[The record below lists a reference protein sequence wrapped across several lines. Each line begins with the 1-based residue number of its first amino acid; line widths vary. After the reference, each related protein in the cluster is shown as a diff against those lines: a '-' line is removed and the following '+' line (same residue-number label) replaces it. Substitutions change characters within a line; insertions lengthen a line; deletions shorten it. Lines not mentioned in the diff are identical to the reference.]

1 MIFINSTILKKILLV
16 LFFFL
21 ILINYSFSEIIKKI
35 EISGNNRISS
45 ETIKVFADVKIDD
58 DLDDQDLNIIL
69 KNVYESNFFDNVAI
83 TLDNTVLKINVS
95 ESPLIDS
102 VKILGIKS
110 KSLEEEI
117 YKIIKLKS
125 RSSFNKYILNQ
136 DINNISNNLKI
147 LGYYF
152 SEITTDVINLSDNRI
167 DLNFNIDLGNKAKI
181 KKITFNGDKIFK
193 DNKLKSIIVSEEYKF
208 WKFISGKKYLNEN
221 LTNLD
226 KRLLNNFYLN
236 KGYYNVSINSSFA
249 KLIKNNEFELIFN
262 IDANEKVYFDNINL
276 NLPVDFNKENF
287 SKLYDIFLKMKDSP
301 YSLTFIEKII
311 NEIELLALSE
321 QYESIQVS
329 IEEKL
334 IADKLS
340 LEFNINETEKF
351 YVNKI
356 NILGNNITN
365 ENVIRNQFFLDEGD
379 PFNDILLSKTIN
391 NIKGLNF
398 FKSVSYDV
406 KENADNLTKSIDI
419 LVEEKATGEIT
430 AGAGFGTGGATL
442 AFGVKENNFLGNGK
456 SLDTSLT
463 ISDNAIRGKFEVVD
477 PNYRNSDKSIFYNIQ
492 SLELDRLKGF
502 GYKTN
507 KSGFEMGTRFE
518 YLQDL
523 NLGLGIEN
531 YFEKIT
537 TDSTASTRQKA
548 QSGSYWD
555 SFVNVDLNF
564 DKRNQKFQATSGYYS
579 IYSSKL
585 PVISDSSTFTST
597 YDFKIFEE
605 FYENNVTTA
614 SFSVGFAKSLNNKDI
629 KLSERLFISGRKL
642 RGFESG
648 KIGPKDGSD
657 FIGGNYYSSFNITSS
672 IPKILENNQNLD
684 FAVFFDSASLWGVD
698 YDPSLEDG
706 NSIRSSIGIGVDW
719 LTPVG
724 PLSFSLAQ
732 PITKKNTDITETF
745 RFNLGTT
752 F

>member
-1 MIFINSTILKKILLV
+1 
-16 LFFFL
+16 
-21 ILINYSFSEIIKKI
+21 
-35 EISGNNRISS
+35 
-45 ETIKVFADVKIDD
+45 
-58 DLDDQDLNIIL
+58 
-69 KNVYESNFFDNVAI
+69 
-83 TLDNTVLKINVS
+83 
-95 ESPLIDS
+95 
-102 VKILGIKS
+102 
-110 KSLEEEI
+110 
-117 YKIIKLKS
+117 
-125 RSSFNKYILNQ
+125 
-136 DINNISNNLKI
+136 
-147 LGYYF
+147 
-152 SEITTDVINLSDNRI
+152 
-167 DLNFNIDLGNKAKI
+167 
-181 KKITFNGDKIFK
+181 
-193 DNKLKSIIVSEEYKF
+193 
-208 WKFISGKKYLNEN
+208 
-221 LTNLD
+221 
-226 KRLLNNFYLN
+226 
-236 KGYYNVSINSSFA
+236 
-249 KLIKNNEFELIFN
+249 
-262 IDANEKVYFDNINL
+262 
-276 NLPVDFNKENF
+276 
-287 SKLYDIFLKMKDSP
+287 
-301 YSLTFIEKII
+301 
-311 NEIELLALSE
+311 
-321 QYESIQVS
+321 
-329 IEEKL
+329 
-334 IADKLS
+334 
-340 LEFNINETEKF
+340 
-351 YVNKI
+351 
-356 NILGNNITN
+356 
-365 ENVIRNQFFLDEGD
+365 
-379 PFNDILLSKTIN
+379 
-391 NIKGLNF
+391 
-398 FKSVSYDV
+398 
-406 KENADNLTKSIDI
+406 
-419 LVEEKATGEIT
+419 
-430 AGAGFGTGGATL
+430 
-442 AFGVKENNFLGNGK
+442 
-456 SLDTSLT
+456 LDTSLT

-548 QSGSYWD
+548 QSGNYWD

-564 DKRNQKFQATSGYYS
+564 DKRNQKFQTTSGYYS
-579 IYSSKL
+579 TYSTKL
-585 PVISDSSTFTST
+585 PIISDSSTFTST

-614 SFSVGFAKSLNNKDI
+614 SFSVGFTKSLNNKDV

-684 FAVFFDSASLWGVD
+684 FAVFFDSANLWGVD